1 MKIAL
6 PNGALVPLSAVATIE
21 KGRAYSRIL
30 RTNGRRVAEVTGDLV
45 SGKGNS
51 GAVLRDMKTNVLPG
65 NHDAVPGLSFSFE
78 GETKDQQESLSELGK
93 GYILALVII
102 FALLAIPR
110 SYTQPFVIM
119 AAIPFGLVGAVWG
132 HVLLGYGLSLISIM
146 GIVALSGVV
155 VNDSLVLVDSVN
167 KSRAKG
173 ISFRRCIGHGG

>member
-1 MKIAL
+1 
-6 PNGALVPLSAVATIE
+6 
-21 KGRAYSRIL
+21 
-30 RTNGRRVAEVTGDLV
+30 
-45 SGKGNS
+45 
-51 GAVLRDMKTNVLPG
+51 MKTNVLPEIMSQF
-65 NHDAVPGLSFSFE
+65 PGLSFSLE

-102 FALLAIPR
+102 FALLAIPFR

-155 VNDSLVLVDSVN
+155 VNDS
-167 KSRAKG
+167 RPG
-173 ISFRRCIGHGG
+173 RFREQKQS